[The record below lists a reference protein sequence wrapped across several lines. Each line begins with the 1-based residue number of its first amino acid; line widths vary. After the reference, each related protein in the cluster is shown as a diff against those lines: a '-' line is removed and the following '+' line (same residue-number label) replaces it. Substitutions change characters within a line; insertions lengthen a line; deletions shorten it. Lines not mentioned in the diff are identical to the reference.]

1 MIKLLKKQFII
12 KFSHVR
18 TFFNMEKCKFSLGE
32 VVWCKSPKSSNVWP
46 AKIEVDKALGKWFRE
61 GKIFLVFYG
70 QVKCQKGR
78 WIELEN
84 VVPFNDITEKEM
96 CGPPALAPAYKQ
108 AKEDF
113 DKIAGD
119 QPRKKTSLNEVGKS
133 NVSTKTGGNV
143 GQVSSKPAHKTNE
156 SRIEQGKSCKDVS
169 VTASAPQSKKPQIK
183 PVFTNEDETV
193 VSRKI
198 GDNKLVAQE
207 KTPITK
213 RKHHNPDELTPKSK
227 KIREE
232 SAPPGQRKSGLTNQ
246 MKMSFGSA
254 SESSAKPGYQ
264 DRAHKDPYN
273 RLSPRPSL
281 PSKPIH
287 KSDNRRKQSQKTT
300 NSGLGSDDDKEN
312 VKPVQDSDIKK
323 ISTPRSKAN
332 ELKKTS
338 TSVIEKEVTKKNGRK
353 MHQPPCY
360 SRLTDD
366 SYSSICHQCGLDAS
380 NLLSK
385 CTSQICPGIRGQ
397 FCKTCLKHY
406 YDEDIETVLRCP
418 TWKCPPCRGCCKCS
432 TCIKLQQKH
441 SSSILSQL
449 AINRGHNTVRSYLEF
464 LMKKTGK

>member
-1 MIKLLKKQFII
+1 MLKKQFII

-143 GQVSSKPAHKTNE
+143 IQVSSKPAHKTNE
-156 SRIEQGKSCKDVS
+156 SRIEQGKSCRDVS
-169 VTASAPQSKKPQIK
+169 VTASAPQNKKPQIK

-198 GDNKLVAQE
+198 GANKLVAQE

-213 RKHHNPDELTPKSK
+213 RKHHNPVQNLDIKTEHTRIPTIDCPRGHLFRASQFIKVTTDGSNLRRQRTLVWDLMMTRRMSSLFRTLTS
-227 KIREE
+227 
-232 SAPPGQRKSGLTNQ
+232 RKSAHQEARQ
-246 MKMSFGSA
+246 M
-254 SESSAKPGYQ
+254 
-264 DRAHKDPYN
+264 N
-273 RLSPRPSL
+273 
-281 PSKPIH
+281 
-287 KSDNRRKQSQKTT
+287 
-300 NSGLGSDDDKEN
+300 
-312 VKPVQDSDIKK
+312 
-323 ISTPRSKAN
+323 
-332 ELKKTS
+332 
-338 TSVIEKEVTKKNGRK
+338 
-353 MHQPPCY
+353 
-360 SRLTDD
+360 
-366 SYSSICHQCGLDAS
+366 
-380 NLLSK
+380 
-385 CTSQICPGIRGQ
+385 
-397 FCKTCLKHY
+397 
-406 YDEDIETVLRCP
+406 
-418 TWKCPPCRGCCKCS
+418 
-432 TCIKLQQKH
+432 
-441 SSSILSQL
+441 
-449 AINRGHNTVRSYLEF
+449 
-464 LMKKTGK
+464 